1 MRFERAFIVVLVIT
15 QTVTGYFVYQQ
26 SEAVSS
32 VSAVFS
38 NSHFGVDKRIQAL
51 EEEVGIQ
58 RNHHHG
64 KDDTASLSER
74 LDRLAQQSRNS
85 DFSILG
91 SFDDVDKTVAKLEER
106 ITFVELALDPLDYR
120 VSMIDCGETR
130 VNVTRA
136 KDHNVC
142 RWKR

>member
-1 MRFERAFIVVLVIT
+1 MTFERALIAVLCVS
-15 QTVTGYFVYQQ
+15 QAVTGYFVYQQ

-38 NSHFGVDKRIQAL
+38 NSYFGVDKRLQSL
-51 EEEVGIQ
+51 EDELGIQ

-64 KDDTASLSER
+64 TDSSESLSDR
-74 LDRLAQQSRNS
+74 LDRLEDQVRAN
-85 DFSILG
+85 DFLFLG
-91 SFDDVDKTVAKLEER
+91 SFDDVETSIAKLEKR
-106 ITFVELALDPLDYR
+106 LTFVELALDPLDYR

-130 VNVTRA
+130 VNVTGA